1 MPTEDTDPAELT
13 EAEMTAALNAAAAIE
28 APTRAAAHHLL
39 VNSGLPGRRD
49 FAACVEL
56 AEEADKHSASAGTF
70 LAAYVDWTALETAL
84 PGMRLNA
91 AKQRLVHLAI
101 GYATGKPVDV
111 RDISAIGGNVH
122 KRYIIEAALI
132 ATGAA
137 QDELYTL
144 TDGPGLERDRA
155 FMRDLL
161 GEAQ

>member
-1 MPTEDTDPAELT
+1 MPTENTDPTELT
-13 EAEMTAALNAAAAIE
+13 EQEMIQALTAAAAIE
-28 APTRAAAHHLL
+28 GPTRAAAHHLL
-39 VNSGLPGRRD
+39 VHSELPGRAA

-56 AEEADKHSASAGTF
+56 AEEADKHSASGGTF
-70 LAAYVDWTALETAL
+70 LAAYVDWSALETAL
-84 PGMRLNA
+84 PEMRLNS
-91 AKQRLVHLAI
+91 AKERLVRLAI

-144 TDGPGLERDRA
+144 ADGPGLERDRA